1 MTYAEYVA
9 TLQNLLIYETG
20 NAEFVQI
27 LPSAIEYA
35 ENRIYREVDFLA
47 MRTTNATVST
57 VSGTRTISIPAAF
70 LVVESICAY
79 SPAGSTTGTGTLL
92 PLTAVSKEFLQN
104 FWPDATSSGVP
115 AYYAPVS
122 QDSYLIGP
130 TPNGAYLLEIVGP
143 QQPTHLS
150 AVNTTTVISTQV
162 PDLLIA
168 ASMVYMTG
176 YQRAFDQQSSDPA
189 QGQAWETQY
198 QELLAGVLSVE
209 GRRKI
214 QAASWTPL
222 KNATN
227 ASDQRG

>member
-9 TLQNLLIYETG
+9 TLENLLIYEAG
-20 NAEFVQI
+20 NTEFTQI

-57 VSGTRTISIPAAF
+57 VSGTRTITIPAAF

-79 SPAGSTTGTGTLL
+79 SPAGSTIATGTLL

-104 FWPDATSSGVP
+104 FWPNATAAGVP
-115 AYYAPVS
+115 SYYAPVS
-122 QDSYLIGP
+122 QSSYLIGP
-130 TPNGAYLLEIVGP
+130 TPNGAYLLEIVGV
-143 QQPTHLS
+143 QQPAPLS
-150 AVNTTTVISTQV
+150 GTNTTTVISTQV

-176 YQRAFDQQSSDPA
+176 YQRAFDQQSSDPEQA
-189 QGQAWETQY
+189 QSWEGQY
-198 QELLAGVLSVE
+198 QTLLAGVLSVE